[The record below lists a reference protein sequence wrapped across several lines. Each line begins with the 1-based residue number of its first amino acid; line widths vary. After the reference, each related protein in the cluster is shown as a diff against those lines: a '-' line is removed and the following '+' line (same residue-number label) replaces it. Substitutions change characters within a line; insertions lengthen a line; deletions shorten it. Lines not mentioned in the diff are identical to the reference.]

1 MRQCQWVRSRGC
13 QQHVRDHATVCN
25 CRKQHFVHTLSHGR
39 RQTTECKPIMNPE
52 CVEIQV
58 KGNAVK
64 VPATEIN
71 GRRVVVSGKWLK
83 LAVVQDEEVVEGEV
97 VDDPEI
103 FIGKLKSDE
112 LKADIFTFRQRFP
125 DVSPRF
131 KYSLE
136 WDNLAIIPITS
147 FDNWWKSLSQ
157 ETRRNVRISGKR
169 AVVVKAVE
177 FDDEFVKGIKGIYD
191 ETPMRQGRRF
201 WHYGKGFE
209 TLKKENGTYRERSE
223 FIGAYYN
230 NELIGFLKMIY
241 VDQTASIMQ
250 ILSRN
255 DHCDKRSTNALIA
268 KAVEICAEKGKS
280 HLIYCKY
287 AYGNEE
293 DSSLAEFKRR
303 NGFEKL
309 LIPRYYV
316 PLTAKGN
323 LAIKFKLHRGI
334 REVLPRS
341 LLVLL
346 LKLRTRYYEFK
357 SRKNTKNAT
366 VAA

>member
-1 MRQCQWVRSRGC
+1 
-13 QQHVRDHATVCN
+13 
-25 CRKQHFVHTLSHGR
+25 
-39 RQTTECKPIMNPE
+39 
-52 CVEIQV
+52 
-58 KGNAVK
+58 
-64 VPATEIN
+64 
-71 GRRVVVSGKWLK
+71 
-83 LAVVQDEEVVEGEV
+83 
-97 VDDPEI
+97 
-103 FIGKLKSDE
+103 
-112 LKADIFTFRQRFP
+112 
-125 DVSPRF
+125 
-131 KYSLE
+131 
-136 WDNLAIIPITS
+136 
-147 FDNWWKSLSQ
+147 
-157 ETRRNVRISGKR
+157 VRISGKR

-316 PLTAKGN
+316 PLTTKGN